1 MNKGGLLILLTG
13 TLFTTS
19 GTVSGLDLDDSS
31 IDLSGSLGMRF
42 REVMPDS
49 GEDSFHQAYTGEI
62 IGRSYLWEPWFG
74 NWKGSVITSY
84 SIHYTKLYE
93 TSEDKAHPIEGAFNL
108 TGDTGWRAPST
119 GEQTI
124 RLRFDR
130 PCDVRRIHLVFLEHE
145 HQRTQEFLLRW
156 SAGNEDSYRD
166 VVRQQYTFSPPG
178 NSREVEDYLSYNFV

>member
-1 MNKGGLLILLTG
+1 VRKSIINTKTDAPSIANEAAW
-13 TLFTTS
+13 
-19 GTVSGLDLDDSS
+19 LDLEQ
-31 IDLSGSLGMRF
+31 L
-42 REVMPDS
+42 V
-49 GEDSFHQAYTGEI
+49 
-62 IGRSYLWEPWFG
+62 
-74 NWKGSVITSY
+74 SVE
-84 SIHYTKLYE
+84 L

-108 TGDTGWRAPST
+108 TGDTGWRAQST

-156 SAGNEDSYRD
+156 SAGSEDSYRD

-178 NSREVEDYLSYNFV
+178 NSREVEDYLVELNGVMLLELCIVPDISGGGVPASLEQMLIA